1 MFVKQIYTSCLSEAS
16 YFIES
21 EREAA
26 VIDPIRDSDVYLEL
40 AKERGATIRYIFET
54 HFHADFISGHL
65 ELAERT
71 GATIVFGPGAQT
83 GYRSYTAKD
92 QEVFSLGS
100 LTLVALHTP
109 GHTPESTS
117 FLLRDKNSKNYA
129 IFTGDTLF
137 VGDVGRPDLAVK
149 SNLTEKDL
157 AGMLY
162 DSIHEK
168 IMPLED
174 DVLVYPSHGPGSAC
188 GKNIG
193 KETWSTIGQ
202 QRKTNYALQP
212 ISRDKFI
219 EVLTHGIISAPEYFS
234 IAANINKSGYLSL
247 ENIISRTLKPLNFD
261 ELKYL
266 IDSGCQIIDTR
277 NPDDFERGFIGSSI
291 NIGLNGQFAIWA
303 GTLLDYFTPTVLV
316 CEPGKEREA
325 LVRLARVGFENVVGY
340 LDGGIEAWKN
350 AGGRIQSIASAEPSD
365 MKGYINQGYEILDV
379 RKPGEFEA
387 GHIKGALNI
396 HLQILEKE
404 LNQLDKNKNY
414 LVHCAGG
421 YRSMIACSIMKKH
434 GFRNT
439 INIYRGF
446 NGIQESAGLEI
457 ETGSCEITQRMQKLQ
472 A

>member
-21 EREAA
+21 EGEAA
-26 VIDPIRDSDVYLEL
+26 VIDPIRESDVYLEH

-92 QEVFSLGS
+92 QEVFSVGM
-100 LTLVALHTP
+100 LTMVALHTP

-117 FLLRDKNSKNYA
+117 FLLRDENNKNYA

-137 VGDVGRPDLAVK
+137 IGDVGRPDLAVK
-149 SNLTEKDL
+149 SNLTEKEL

-162 DSIHEK
+162 DSIHKK

-193 KETWSTIGQ
+193 KETWSTLGQ

-212 ISRDKFI
+212 ISKDKFI
-219 EVLTHGIISAPEYFS
+219 EILTTGIIPAPEYFS

-247 ENIISRTLKPLNFD
+247 ENIINRALKPLNFD

-277 NPDDFERGFIGSSI
+277 NPEDFERGFIGGSI

-303 GTLLDYFTPTVLV
+303 GTLLDYFTATVLV
-316 CEPGKEREA
+316 CDSGKEHEA
-325 LVRLARVGFENVVGY
+325 MVRLARVGFENVVGY
-340 LDGGIEAWKN
+340 LDGGIDAWKR
-350 AGGRIQSIASAEPSD
+350 AEGRIQSIASAEPSA
-365 MKGYINQGYEILDV
+365 MKGYLDQGYEILDV
-379 RKPGEFEA
+379 RKPGEFETE
-387 GHIKGALNI
+387 HIKGAINI

-414 LVHCAGG
+414 LIHCAGG

-434 GFRNT
+434 GFRNI

-446 NGIQESAGLEI
+446 NGILDSAGLEI
-457 ETGSCEITQRMQKLQ
+457 ETGACENTRQMQKIQ